1 MLRIP
6 IAAVVLMGS
15 VGLAGSTARAGEPAT
30 AKLTPD
36 NGAVGASVT
45 ITGTGC
51 LGDGHPGT
59 LNFGFIKTSEDGPE
73 TTLGGFG
80 GNQANADGSWAFGV
94 VIPSVMRTA
103 GGEVADVLP
112 GPHYAIKAVCIFDAQ
127 PELWVTYPELP
138 FEVTG
143 PAGVT
148 PDPGS
153 IATPDPDAKPSDE
166 AARTDPGSPS
176 ASTGLSPT
184 PIVATPIDDPP
195 PYTG

>member
-1 MLRIP
+1 
-6 IAAVVLMGS
+6 MGS

-30 AKLTPD
+30 VKMTPD
-36 NGAVGASVT
+36 NGQVGASVT

-51 LGDGHPGT
+51 LGDGKPGS

-80 GNQANADGSWAFGV
+80 GNEANADGTWAFGV
-94 VIPSVMRTA
+94 VIPGVMRSA
-103 GGEVADVLP
+103 GGDLVDVLP
-112 GPHYAIKAVCIFDAQ
+112 GPHYAIKAVCIFDGQ
-127 PELWVTYPELP
+127 PELWVSYPELP

-143 PAGVT
+143 PSSVT
-148 PDPGS
+148 PGPGNTP
-153 IATPDPDAKPSDE
+153 TPDPDPKPSGEDT
-166 AARTDPGSPS
+166 RSGPGSPS
-176 ASTGLSPT
+176 ASTGLAPT